1 MNDSTVRHGTLTIAA
16 MLAAISL
23 ASCSESSQPPP
34 EVNHD
39 LQPLATV
46 QEIMHLDVE
55 PAAFGVWESVS
66 SETTAEGTVDKAPQT
81 DAEWAAVRGHAVML
95 AEAANLLLIKG
106 RHVVAPGKTLEDA
119 DARGISSPEEIQ
131 KAIEESQNQF
141 FSFAQ
146 ALRAATQ
153 SAIKAIDAKDTT
165 ALVSAGGAIDT
176 VCEDC
181 HSKFWYPNSAPPP
194 SK

>member
-1 MNDSTVRHGTLTIAA
+1 MRNPSLTIAA
-16 MLAAISL
+16 TVAAIFVS
-23 ASCSESSQPPP
+23 SCSEKPQPAP
-34 EVNHD
+34 EVTRE
-39 LQPLATV
+39 LQPIATI
-46 QEIMHLDVE
+46 QEIMHFDVE
-55 PAAFGVWESVS
+55 PSAFGVWESVS
-66 SETTAEGTVDKAPQT
+66 SETTAQGTIDKSPQT
-81 DAEWAAVRGHAVML
+81 DKEWAEVRGHAVML

-106 RHVVAPGKTLEDA
+106 RHVVTPGKTLEDA
-119 DARGISSPEEIQ
+119 DAKGISTPEEIQ
-131 KAIEESQNQF
+131 KTIDESQNQF

-146 ALRAATQ
+146 ALQAATQ

-194 SK
+194 AK